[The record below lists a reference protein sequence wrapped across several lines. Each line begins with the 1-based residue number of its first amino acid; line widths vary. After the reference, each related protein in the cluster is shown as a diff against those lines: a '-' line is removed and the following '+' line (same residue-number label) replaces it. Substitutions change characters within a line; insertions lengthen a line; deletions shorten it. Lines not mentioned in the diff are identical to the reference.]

1 MQHIDFDSIEGKIE
15 TLATTFR
22 NARPFEYVVIENFL
36 KEDSLT
42 TLLNAIPKPD
52 NSKKSSDYLFAKNKY
67 EDPTFASR
75 DDILTELREELLGQ
89 RFSEVLSKIMGK
101 TLFVDP
107 LFVGGGIHQG
117 GEGSFL
123 DMHADFSRHPAHK
136 EWLRELNILLYL
148 NKNYKEEYGGHLEL
162 EHAQTH
168 ERGRIAPALNRL
180 VLMLTKEHT
189 LHGYKPINFPA
200 GTYRTSLA
208 AYAYS
213 IDSDFEGTPQR
224 STVWKPEDASGVK
237 TALAAVSPYL
247 VKVKN
252 TLFGSSTVRRAN
264 EQKTKK

>member
-1 MQHIDFDSIEGKIE
+1 MHHIDFDSIEAKTE
-15 TLATTFR
+15 SLTAAFK
-22 NARPFEYVVIENFL
+22 NAQPFEYVVIDNFL
-36 KEDSLT
+36 KQDSLT

-52 NSKKSSDYLFAKNKY
+52 SSKKSSDYLFAKNKY
-67 EDPTFASR
+67 EDPSFASQ
-75 DDILTELREELLGQ
+75 DNILTEVREELLGE
-89 RFSEVLSKIMGK
+89 RFAAILSKIMGK
-101 TLFVDP
+101 PLFVDP

-117 GEGSFL
+117 GENSFL

-189 LHGYKPINFPA
+189 LHGYKPISFPA

-213 IDSDFEGTPQR
+213 IDSDFDSIPQR
-224 STVWKPEDASGVK
+224 STVWKPEDASGLK

-247 VKVKN
+247 VKAKN
-252 TLFGSSTVRRAN
+252 SLFGSSTVRRAN
-264 EQKTKK
+264 LQKTKK